1 MAKNSESFNEK
12 FLSSLFAMALK
23 NQSLASIIVEH
34 VSEEFLP
41 KKEYSSILTEIR
53 KNLKVHGKPPT
64 IAKLFQKFDD
74 DDDVFYLLEEID
86 DAETSMSTDE
96 TLEELQ
102 SFIMKARFMKEY
114 TEMGRL
120 YNKGKKDE
128 AIDKL
133 IGLSDHFNSFSIKKE
148 AFDPVIGGFAD
159 RNLAAMAKRNLDNS
173 EYANKVYFGID
184 ALDDLTKGIETKQ
197 LICLMAASGGGKTK
211 AMRWIGVTNARM
223 GANVLHIQLEGSKE
237 EALAGYGATLSGVHS
252 STLEHGLID
261 AEKLSD
267 LEKAFGKIEGEVYVK
282 TFQEFAK
289 SPTTADVRRMVE
301 DVEKAHKTKIHL
313 VVVDYLELLN
323 TADGRNWAPH
333 DERHRR
339 TTIADELKDIATE
352 FDNVVLTST
361 QANDVPPSDLN
372 NESFILS
379 RHNVSEAKG
388 IVKPLTMFITLN
400 RTIDEIGINRLRLFV
415 DKSRF
420 TRGGQ
425 TFEICTD
432 YNADRFYDRKKTN
445 ELTQVSK

>member
-1 MAKNSESFNEK
+1 MAKNNESFNEK
-12 FLSSLFAMALK
+12 FLASLFAMSLK
-23 NQSLASIIVEH
+23 DQNLASIIAAH
-34 VSEEFLP
+34 VTEDFLP
-41 KKEYSSILTEIR
+41 NKEYSKVFAEIK
-53 KNLKVHGKPPT
+53 KNLKIYKKPPT
-64 IAKLFQKFDD
+64 LAKLFQKFDD
-74 DDDVFYLLEEID
+74 DDEVFYLLEDIEG
-86 DAETSMSTDE
+86 AETSMSTDE

-120 YNKGKKDE
+120 YNKGNKDE
-128 AIDKL
+128 AIDRL

-148 AFDPVIGGFAD
+148 TFDPVIGGFTD
-159 RNLAAMAKRNLDNS
+159 RNFEAMAKRSLSNS
-173 EYANKVYFGID
+173 EYADKVYFGVD
-184 ALDDLTKGIETKQ
+184 DLDNLTKGIDTKQ

-211 AMRWIGVTNARM
+211 AMRWIATTNARM
-223 GANVLHIQLEGSKE
+223 GANVLHIQLEGSRE

-267 LEKAFGKIEGEVYVK
+267 LEKSFGKIEGEIYVK

-289 SPTTADVRRMVE
+289 SPTTADVRRMTE
-301 DVEKAHKTKIHL
+301 DVEKAHGVKIHL
-313 VVVDYLELLN
+313 IVVDYLELLN
-323 TADGRNWAPH
+323 TADGRNWSPN

-352 FDNVVLTST
+352 FDNVLLTAT

-372 NESFILS
+372 NEGFILS

-400 RTIDEIGINRLRLFV
+400 RTIDEIGTNRLRLFV

-432 YNADRFYDRKKTN
+432 YAADKFIDRKKTR
-445 ELTQVSK
+445 ELSQLSE

>member
-1 MAKNSESFNEK
+1 MAKNNESFNEK

-23 NQSLASIIVEH
+23 NQSLASIIVEY

-41 KKEYSSILTEIR
+41 NKEYPKILTEIR
-53 KNLKVHGKPPT
+53 KNLRVHGKPPT

-74 DDDVFYLLEEID
+74 DDDVFYLLEDIEG
-86 DAETSMSTDE
+86 AETSMSTDE
-96 TLEELQ
+96 ILEELQ
-102 SFIMKARFMKEY
+102 AFIMKARFMREY

-128 AIDKL
+128 AINRL
-133 IGLSDHFNSFSIKKE
+133 IGLSDEFNSFSIKKE
-148 AFDPVIGGFAD
+148 TFDPVIGGFAD
-159 RNLAAMAKRNLDNS
+159 RNITAMAKRSLDNS
-173 EYANKVYFGID
+173 EYSKKVVFGVD
-184 ALDDLTKGIETKQ
+184 ALDQLTKGVETKQ
-197 LICLMAASGGGKTK
+197 LICFMAASGGGKTK
-211 AMRWIGVTNARM
+211 AMRWVGATNARM

-252 STLEHGLID
+252 STIEHGLID

-267 LEKAFGKIEGEVYVK
+267 LEHAFGKIEGEIYVK

-289 SPTTADVRRMVE
+289 SPTTADVRRMTE
-301 DVEKAHKTKIHL
+301 DVEKAHNVKIHL
-313 VVVDYLELLN
+313 IVVDYLELLN
-323 TADGRNWAPH
+323 TADGRNWNPSE
-333 DERHRR
+333 ERHRR

-400 RTIDEIGINRLRLFV
+400 RTIDEIGVNRIRLFV

-432 YNADRFYDRKKTN
+432 YGADRFYDRKKTRELSQVN
-445 ELTQVSK
+445 E